1 MARRYPPTISE
12 VIANFDE
19 KKRVYIS
26 AAEQTALIK
35 HLRACSAVREKT
47 RRLCY
52 EFVTCGLFTHQ
63 ENLKKRANKMIG
75 ELQTIEK
82 IKEVNNG

>member
-35 HLRACSAVREKT
+35 HLRICSVACEKT
-47 RRLCY
+47 RKLCY
-52 EFVTCGLFTHQ
+52 EFVTCGLFTRQ
-63 ENLKKRANKMIG
+63 ENLRKRANKLIG
-75 ELQTIEK
+75 ELQKIEK
-82 IKEVNNG
+82 VKGVDNG